1 MANQFVA
8 FQDDRHGLGAWVA
21 GKVAETAFPRRA
33 PDADGDLAEAR
44 SLATGSYG
52 LSLSGGGS
60 GGAMP
65 AAGRTREDPGSFG
78 AAYKTWTSPRSS
90 APDTVAAVLSGQ
102 AAFGVLPLMG
112 DQGFDADTL
121 AALVDFPAVRPTRE
135 FVASSNFV
143 LAVPTD
149 LIHEAEQSGFTDSFS
164 SGGSKS
170 FDWSEPKRRKYR
182 QRIGTVLAS
191 NDALRH
197 CGPAIEGLRARGVDV
212 QAVPDGADSAREG
225 LRLAGSLLDP
235 GRQVETRYSGE
246 RQERRSRTTGA
257 NANKPLVGVLLTL
270 DRAMGEDGYEFGGDY
285 TVLDTDMAGA
295 DPVRTAYVAVAKGAR
310 PKVKDPVRAAVAE
323 IDAALAS
330 DPRSLPSRKTP
341 DDRVSRAD
349 FAYGDEPP
357 KREKTKRSKTVSGR
371 RADGGGAELARVLWK
386 VNTTGTSNAKSGRLS
401 DYSPVLGMLTKANIP
416 HKVTQLSGRPGN
428 PVVIAF
434 DVPRA
439 RSRSVK
445 PILAKLASLKG
456 SQNLG
461 AFPATEPL
469 VDPALLPRAE
479 EGAGGV
485 RAATLLIAVLGLLGL
500 FLAWRYFTA

>member
-21 GKVAETAFPRRA
+21 EKIAQTAFPRRA
-33 PDADGDLAEAR
+33 PDADGGLAEAR
-44 SLATGSYG
+44 SLATASYG
-52 LSLSGGGS
+52 MSLSGGG
-60 GGAMP
+60 GGSMP
-65 AAGRTREDPGSFG
+65 AAGRTREDPGSFS
-78 AAYKTWTSPRSS
+78 AAYRTWTSPRSS

-102 AAFGVLPLMG
+102 AAFGVLPLMD
-112 DQGFDADTL
+112 DQGFDAETL
-121 AALVDFPAVRPTRE
+121 AALVDFPAARPARE

-164 SGGSKS
+164 PGGSKA

-197 CGPAIEGLRARGVDV
+197 CGPAIEGLRAKGIDV

-225 LRLAGSLLDP
+225 LRIAASLLDP
-235 GRQVETRYSGE
+235 DRQVETRYSGE

-257 NANKPLVGVLLTL
+257 NANKPLVGVLMTL
-270 DRAMGEDGYEFGGDY
+270 DRAVGEDGYEFGGDY

-295 DPVRTAYVAVAKGAR
+295 DPVRTAYVAVAKGKR
-310 PKVKDPVRAAVAE
+310 PRVKDPVRAATLE

-330 DPRSLPSRKTP
+330 DPRSLPDGHAP
-341 DDRVSRAD
+341 DDRISRAD
-349 FAYGDEPP
+349 LAYGDAP
-357 KREKTKRSKTVSGR
+357 KGRARKTVSGR
-371 RADGGGAELARVLWK
+371 RAASVGGGGGAELARVLWK
-386 VNTTGTSNAKSGRLS
+386 VDTTGASNARSGRLS

-439 RSRSVK
+439 KARAVK
-445 PILAKLASLKG
+445 PILAKLASLRG

-469 VDPALLPRAE
+469 VDPSLLPRAE

-485 RAATLLIAVLGLLGL
+485 RTATALVGVLGALGL
-500 FLAWRYFTA
+500 FLAWRYVAG